1 MSWTNKGAR
10 ISGRKK
16 DRKMRGFF
24 GGISIPQIFS
34 HFRMWDNIFFFTY
47 LARTTQDKIMKNKKF
62 KNLAK
67 TREMQK

>member
-1 MSWTNKGAR
+1 VGERKIERCPAFLREFFNPTN
-10 ISGRKK
+10 
-16 DRKMRGFF
+16 FF
-24 GGISIPQIFS
+24 PLSYVGQ
-34 HFRMWDNIFFFTY
+34 HFFFTY